1 LDQSAAIL
9 SHQVAGLVPDM
20 FSNFYLVKNHKIVKN
35 PTIIEARG
43 KSTDLESLY
52 FLALG
57 STELKII
64 KFYIIK
70 LAIDLL

>member
-1 LDQSAAIL
+1 
-9 SHQVAGLVPDM
+9 
-20 FSNFYLVKNHKIVKN
+20 LVKNHKIVKN

-64 KFYIIK
+64 KFYFIK